1 VSGYSTSF
9 PTMDSTNLRRKDT
22 TKGPPLRILSLGTSA
37 SPPGSTGADQALTG
51 CTDGGGVRGYSM
63 LIIVQELMYR
73 VYVEAEGK
81 APKREEIP
89 KPCEY
94 FDLIVGT
101 GTGGLIALMLGR
113 LRLDIETC
121 MDVYV
126 RMTKKVFETDKTIAG
141 IPYKQTLFKASKL
154 EEAIKA
160 CVREHTVFEDEG
172 NDGTAAG
179 GREMQD
185 LSSPLSIT
193 SGAMRRSMSIRSG
206 STIGLS
212 SPVAAAPRNSILSP
226 GLAGWGNANAS
237 LYDGR
242 ENRTKT

>member
-1 VSGYSTSF
+1 
-9 PTMDSTNLRRKDT
+9 
-22 TKGPPLRILSLGTSA
+22 
-37 SPPGSTGADQALTG
+37 
-51 CTDGGGVRGYSM
+51 M
-63 LIIVQELMYR
+63 LIILQELMYR
-73 VYVEAEGK
+73 AYVEAEGK
-81 APKREEIP
+81 PPKREEIP

-94 FDLIVGT
+94 FDLIAGT

-113 LRLDIETC
+113 LRLDLETC

-141 IPYKQTLFKASKL
+141 IPYKHTLFKASKL

-172 NDGTAAG
+172 NDGTASG
-179 GREMQD
+179 GKEFQD
-185 LSSPLSIT
+185 ISSPISP
-193 SGAMRRSMSIRSG
+193 SSAAVRRSMSARSG
-206 STIGLS
+206 STLTAN
-212 SPVAAAPRNSILSP
+212 SPATNRNSMVSALGP
-226 GLAGWGNANAS
+226 GFARWGNENAS